1 MTMEMMTLK
10 TKVMKATTMMLWGM
24 ETTSKMCEKITLQ
37 MHDWTLECLIM
48 QMWLVNPKNLA
59 HTTTVLMDAV

>member
-10 TKVMKATTMMLWGM
+10 TKVMNATTMMLWGM

-37 MHDWTLECLIM
+37 MHDWTLECL
-48 QMWLVNPKNLA
+48 A
-59 HTTTVLMDAV
+59 HTTTVSMDAV